1 LDRFEDIYAEYYH
14 VMYGT
19 ARKMIGDTDDVA
31 DIVQEV
37 FLQFFNSRRNG
48 TVILHPKSWL
58 YRVTLNKSVDHIRRS
73 RRFLKLGEA
82 KEAVA
87 VNENSL
93 EEAHYKVIHEAV
105 SKLKPKER
113 MLVVLYSENLSY
125 REIAEAS
132 GIKLTSVGKMLSR
145 TLKKLEKRM
154 KDQGY
159 EMY

>member
-1 LDRFEDIYAEYYH
+1 
-14 VMYGT
+14 M
-19 ARKMIGDTDDVA
+19 KMVGDTDDVA

-82 KEAVA
+82 KEKVSVENPAEEMHHKAIHVA
-87 VNENSL
+87 VQ
-93 EEAHYKVIHEAV
+93 
-105 SKLKPKER
+105 KLKPRER
-113 MLVVLYSENLSY
+113 MLVVLYSEDLSY
-125 REIAEAS
+125 REIADAS
-132 GIKLTSVGKMLSR
+132 GIKFTSVGKMLSR
-145 TLKKLEKRM
+145 TLKKLEKEM
-154 KDQGY
+154 KNQGY